1 MTHNAWARYRAL
13 QRRIRGQRGSVLV
26 VVASS
31 MLALTSVVAL
41 SIDVGLMTTA
51 RVEAQRAAEWW
62 RSRLMWA

>member
-1 MTHNAWARYRAL
+1 
-13 QRRIRGQRGSVLV
+13 VLV